1 MLERLRSLMNK
12 GESFAFETTLSTRY
26 YLQLI
31 KEAQLTGYTV
41 RMIFLW
47 LPNVLL
53 AQERVKQR
61 VLEGGHNIPREVIR
75 RRYDRGL
82 RIFFSS
88 YIPLLDTWV
97 YIDNSKGAF
106 ELVAENTGVKMQ
118 ILEQAIWN
126 SLIKEYTN

>member
-1 MLERLRSLMNK
+1 MLERLRSLMKK
-12 GESFAFETTLSTRY
+12 GESFAFETTRSTRY
-26 YLQLI
+26 YVQLI
-31 KEAQLTGYTV
+31 KEAQLTGYTI

-82 RIFFSS
+82 RNFFSS
-88 YIPLLDTWV
+88 YIQLLDTWV
-97 YIDNSKGAF
+97 FIDNSKGAF
-106 ELVAENTGVKMQ
+106 ELVAENTGANMQ